1 MILHVVCGSEGL
13 NALEVCRV
21 SLDIDSRQQAVIAL
35 SVSESLES
43 VAAEWTSCA
52 CYGLSVAYSALC
64 SV

>member
-1 MILHVVCGSEGL
+1 MPL
-13 NALEVCRV
+13 V

-52 CYGLSVAYSALC
+52 RYGLSVAYSALR
-64 SV
+64 SA